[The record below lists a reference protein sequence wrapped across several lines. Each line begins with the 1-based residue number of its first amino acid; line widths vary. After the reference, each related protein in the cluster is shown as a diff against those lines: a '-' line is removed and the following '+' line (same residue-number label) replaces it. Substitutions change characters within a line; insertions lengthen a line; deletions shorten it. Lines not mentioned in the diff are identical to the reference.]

1 MDGYVITHKPTKTY
15 IFNDMIIGLILEDLY
30 NSEGVFLFRYKET
43 ADNIL
48 KNLINSS
55 KDGMLGIEDGPYP
68 ISEFEVI
75 KI

>member
-55 KDGMLGIEDGPYP
+55 KDGMLGIEDGPYL